1 MGLAEL
7 RARSRLPLAAG
18 PESETLPWSD
28 SALPPPTV
36 SSASTAPRRV
46 VPWLAG
52 LGAVAATAATALLLP
67 VVEESARFSPA
78 LRSTLLQG
86 LAATG
91 VCVVVLAGIG
101 WLMWRAHHVAA
112 RTLRQTANELRRG
125 AWESAVAGLREP
137 RRVVPSAFGDLATQ
151 VEGVMSESERRWRA
165 RVEMSTDQ
173 SGRLPRSASTSNSRR
188 IAPRICCVP

>member
-1 MGLAEL
+1 MAVD
-7 RARSRLPLAAG
+7 

-28 SALPPPTV
+28 SALPPPAA
-36 SSASTAPRRV
+36 SSPSTAPRRI

-52 LGAVAATAATALLLP
+52 LGALAATSAAALLLP

-78 LRSTLLQG
+78 LRSMLLQG

-91 VCVVVLAGIG
+91 LCVALLAGIG
-101 WLMWRAHHVAA
+101 WLMWRAHHLAA

-137 RRVVPSAFGDLATQ
+137 RRAVPSAFGDLATQ

-165 RVEMSTDQ
+165 RVEMSTDW
-173 SGRLPRSASTSNSRR
+173 
-188 IAPRICCVP
+188 